1 MEKGQTG
8 VKSDIVNGHNDPK
21 ASYELR
27 HQKNKMLTEKV
38 AITDQLSK
46 FILMEDSRRGN
57 TLTQRQNL
65 QRTWREQAREKET
78 TECRSIG

>member
-8 VKSDIVNGHNDPK
+8 VKSDIVNGTK
-21 ASYELR
+21 ASEELR
-27 HQKNKMLTEKV
+27 HQKTKMLTEKV

-65 QRTWREQAREKET
+65 QRT
-78 TECRSIG
+78 